1 MTISADH
8 TAPDQAATPPTEDAV
23 AEAVRKFGI
32 TVEDY
37 MLPARHQIQMVDQ
50 EGRLKA
56 DREQGTEPGHEYPL
70 PGDVELMAAY
80 EQLVVGR
87 RVNDQNSALV
97 RQGRMAVY
105 PSSHGQEACQV
116 AAALCL
122 SEGDWMFP
130 TYRDS
135 VAVMARG
142 VDPVQTMTLFRG
154 DWHSGY
160 NPAKHKVGIQCTPLT
175 TQLLHAV
182 GVAHAA
188 KLRGEDTVVLAMC
201 GDGATSEGD
210 FHEALNFAAV
220 FHLPVVFFVQNNRY
234 AISVPL
240 AHQSVAPSLAHKAVG
255 YGMAGERVDGNDV
268 VALLA
273 VLDRAV
279 KLAREGSGPLLV
291 EAHTYRMQAHTNAD
305 DATRYRQD
313 SEVAEWMA
321 KDPVSRMKT
330 YLTDRGLLNGDTEAK
345 IAAKAEAVA
354 TQLREGLSEEVP
366 VDPQDLFRHV
376 FSAPTPQLKEQSA
389 MLADELAREATS
401 EEDAK

>member
-8 TAPDQAATPPTEDAV
+8 TARDQAQQSVNEDAV

-37 MLPARHQIQMVDQ
+37 MLPARHQIQMVDP

-56 DREQGTEPGHEYPL
+56 EDQQGTEPGHEYPV
-70 PGDVELMAAY
+70 PGDGELMAAY

-142 VDPVQTMTLFRG
+142 VDPVEAMTLFRG

-160 NPAKHKVGIQCTPLT
+160 DPLQHKVGAQCTPLT

-188 KLRGEDTVVLAMC
+188 KLRDENIVVLAMC

-220 FHLPVVFFVQNNRY
+220 FHLAVVFFVQNNKY

-313 SEVAEWMA
+313 SEVAEWQA

-330 YLTDRGLLNGDTEAK
+330 YLTDRGLLDDEAEAR

-354 TQLREGLSEEVP
+354 TQLRDGLSGDVP
-366 VDPQDLFRHV
+366 VDPQELFRHV
-376 FSAPTPQLKEQSA
+376 FSVPTPQLKEQSA
-389 MLADELAREATS
+389 MLADELSREASS
-401 EEDAK
+401 EEAAK